1 MFWLENSALSA
12 GSKPVENLKLEA
24 RRTPVPTGNGVEG
37 FGGVGVGV

>member
-24 RRTPVPTGNGVEG
+24 RRTLGLIV
-37 FGGVGVGV
+37 